1 MRSPTRETDAAGC
14 FLGGKRQASVHLFLR
29 EALPVTH
36 SLPVHHPFRL
46 VMLSGEREDFCP
58 QLKND
63 LHASPGDYHNINRN
77 RIAFHVCVTHFIIQ
91 SREIPELMAKG
102 SEP

>member
-1 MRSPTRETDAAGC
+1 MRSPTHETDAAGC
-14 FLGGKRQASVHLFLR
+14 FFGVRRASRHLFLR

-36 SLPVHHPFRL
+36 SLPVHHP
-46 VMLSGEREDFCP
+46 LSGEREDFCSH
-58 QLKND
+58 LKKD
-63 LHASPGDYHNINRN
+63 LHASPGNYHKVNRT
-77 RIAFHVCVTHFIIQ
+77 RIAFHVCVTYFIIQ